1 MYNVRVGDYI
11 LKVGRFIIIDKKTGT
26 NVDSFTQT
34 Y

>member
-11 LKVGRFIIIDKKTGT
+11 LKVGRFIIMDKKTGT
-26 NVDSFTQT
+26 NVDSTQT